1 MVFVLQKE
9 KIMSWKAENNAIRKS
24 FKFDNFNKAL
34 AFVNKVGE
42 IAERSQHHPDI
53 SIHDYNKV
61 DITLTTHDK
70 GEVTDK
76 DYLMAEGIDQIDY

>member
-1 MVFVLQKE
+1 MNWKEENNKLQK
-9 KIMSWKAENNAIRKS
+9 S
-24 FKFDNFNKAL
+24 FEFDNFKKAL
-34 AFVNKVGE
+34 DFVNEVGT

-61 DITLTTHDK
+61 DISLTTHDK

-76 DYLMAEGIDQIDY
+76 DHLMADGIDKIK

>member
-1 MVFVLQKE
+1 
-9 KIMSWKAENNAIRKS
+9 MSWKEKNNAIHKTFEFEDFR
-24 FKFDNFNKAL
+24 KAL
-34 AFVNKVGE
+34 NFVNKVGD

-53 SIHDYNKV
+53 SIHDYNQV

-76 DYLMAEGIDQIDY
+76 DHLMADGIDKINS

>member
-1 MVFVLQKE
+1 
-9 KIMSWKAENNAIRKS
+9 MSWKEENNAIHKS
-24 FKFDNFNKAL
+24 FEFENFKKAL
-34 AFVNKVGE
+34 SFVNEVGD

-70 GEVTDK
+70 GKVTDK
-76 DYLMAEGIDQIDY
+76 DHLMAEGIDKIK